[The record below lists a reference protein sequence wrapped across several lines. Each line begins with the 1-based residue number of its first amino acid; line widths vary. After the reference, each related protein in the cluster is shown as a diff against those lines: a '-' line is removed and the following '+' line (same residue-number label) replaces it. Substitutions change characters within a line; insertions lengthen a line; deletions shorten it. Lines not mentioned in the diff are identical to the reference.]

1 MVKARTVYD
10 YHRPLRNYLR
20 NFPLL
25 ESLYVVRAYEQH
37 LQFDQPFPSDI
48 KVAVEFREA
57 KGRAEKNIFEWEL
70 DILTRELVLNASDFA
85 YGTLKQ
91 WSAFSIAIN
100 LIKELGNAV
109 AASYPEIYQPN
120 ILIELYRIAHNQFPW
135 QRGITRDTVLR
146 YFKIFG
152 TDTFDLILKTRLG
165 LGAAEL
171 YIIGLT
177 LAGHFSE
184 SFVFNLPVKI
194 DGLPITSE
202 QFDRFVGIFSID
214 IDSLRCLTADSQSYD
229 QDYAYV
235 FNPLRKFPLIR
246 ISENGRSALVAPL
259 PTFLIRRFT
268 EGVYYELCD
277 APGFSDAFGPSFQGY
292 VGAVLTA
299 ANPTVALTVFPE
311 QPYHVGK
318 DRKDSV
324 DWIVSDRTADLFI
337 ECKTKRVRYG
347 AKIGLASTDLLAGD
361 LEKMAEFIFQT
372 YKTLIDALDGKYT
385 HWAKRDTP
393 VYPLVVTL
401 EEWFAFGDRLIAALD
416 AAVLRK
422 LEEEDIDPVILQI
435 HPYTVCAVEDFEIAI
450 QIMTTIGIEPFMRKK
465 TAGECRLWSMHPFIT
480 RVFTTESRQVARELF
495 PGDWQKI
502 HPLLRN

>member
-10 YHRPLRNYLR
+10 YHRTLRNYLR

-25 ESLYVVRAYEQH
+25 KSLYVVRAYEQH

-48 KVAVEFREA
+48 RVAVEFREA
-57 KGRAEKNIFEWEL
+57 KGREGKNIFEWEL
-70 DILTRELVLNASDFA
+70 DILARELVLNAPDFS
-85 YGTLKQ
+85 YNTLTQ
-91 WSAFSIAIN
+91 WSSFSTAIN
-100 LIKELGNAV
+100 LIRELCNSV
-109 AASYPEIYQPN
+109 AASYPEMYQSN
-120 ILIELYRIAHNQFPW
+120 VLIELYRAAHNQFPW
-135 QRGITRDTVLR
+135 QRGITRGTVLR

-152 TDTFDLILKTRLG
+152 TDTFDHILKSRLG
-165 LGAAEL
+165 LGATEL
-171 YIIGLT
+171 YLIGLT
-177 LAGHFSE
+177 ISGHFSE
-184 SFVFNLPVKI
+184 SFVFNLPVTI
-194 DGLPITSE
+194 DGLPITTE
-202 QFDRFVGIFSID
+202 QFHRFGELFSID
-214 IDSLRCLTADSQSYD
+214 IGSLRRLTAENQSYD

-246 ISENGRSALVAPL
+246 ISENNRSALIAPL

-277 APGFSDAFGPSFQGY
+277 APGFSDAFGPSFQRY

-299 ANPTVALTVFPE
+299 ANPKAALTIFSE
-311 QPYHVGK
+311 RPYQVGK
-318 DRKDSV
+318 HRKDSV

-347 AKIGLASTDLLAGD
+347 AKIGLASTDLLLAD

-372 YKTLIDALDGKYT
+372 YKTLMDALDGKYA
-385 HWAKRDTP
+385 HWATRDTP

-422 LEEEDIDPVILQI
+422 LEEQDIDPVILQI
-435 HPYTVCAVEDFEIAI
+435 HPYTVCSVEDFEAAI
-450 QIMTTIGIEPFMRKK
+450 QIMTSIGIEPFMRKK
-465 TAGECRLWSMHPFIT
+465 TTGECRLWSMHPFIT
-480 RVFTTESRQVARELF
+480 GVFTADRI
-495 PGDWQKI
+495 K
-502 HPLLRN
+502 